1 MPPKLPIS
9 LLVGERAGRPEGVT
23 ERDLCE
29 NPMTQRYAT
38 IITDEGGREI
48 VSAIG
53 EFEGAAPQGR
63 LGRVEPVAP
72 GVRIG
77 MVRDG
82 AGNFA
87 FPEAATGGQMVNLA
101 IARLKALRPVAT
113 AKPAQPAKP
122 KAAKRR
128 KMTARPKK
136 PTGQARS
143 QRAAGAGG
151 EGDGVA
157 HARD

>member
-1 MPPKLPIS
+1 
-9 LLVGERAGRPEGVT
+9 
-23 ERDLCE
+23 
-29 NPMTQRYAT
+29 MTQRYAT
-38 IITDEGGREI
+38 IITDDDGREI

-53 EFEGAAPQGR
+53 EFEGAAPQER
-63 LGRVEPVAP
+63 LGSVEPVAP

-77 MVRDG
+77 MARDG

-101 IARLKALRPVAT
+101 IARLRALRPAAT
-113 AKPAQPAKP
+113 AKP

-128 KMTARPKK
+128 KKPARSKK
-136 PTGQARS
+136 PPK
-143 QRAAGAGG
+143 RAGSPKAAGG
-151 EGDGVA
+151 EGDSVA